1 MIEIKLAAEN
11 AIIIYFGQHS
21 SDALLD
27 EIAFYS
33 TLLKQEL
40 DDLIVDAVPSYTSLL
55 LSYRLGKISHQAF
68 STRVEEIITNNAWI
82 INLARTDV
90 IDIPVLYDTEVGL
103 DLAFCLDAKAL
114 DLNSF
119 IQLHSQREYRVH
131 AVGFSPV
138 FAFLGTVD
146 SRLMMP
152 RLATPRVNTPAGSV
166 GIADNQTAVYP
177 VDSAGGWQIIGR
189 TPLDLSLAN
198 PDNLTL
204 FQVGDTVRFRSIQHA
219 EYLALGGQ
227 L

>member
-1 MIEIKLAAEN
+1 MIK
-11 AIIIYFGQHS
+11 
-21 SDALLD
+21 
-27 EIAFYS
+27 
-33 TLLKQEL
+33 
-40 DDLIVDAVPSYTSLL
+40 
-55 LSYRLGKISHQAF
+55 
-68 STRVEEIITNNAWI
+68 
-82 INLARTDV
+82 LARTDA
-90 IDIPVLYDTEVGL
+90 IHIPVLYDTEVGL
-103 DLAFCLDAKAL
+103 DLALCLDATGL
-114 DLNSF
+114 DLKTF
-119 IQLHSQREYRVH
+119 IQIHSEHEYRVH

-146 SRLMMP
+146 SRLRMP
-152 RLATPRVNTPAGSV
+152 RLATPRVNIPAGSV

-189 TPLDLSLAN
+189 TPMDLSLAN

>member
-11 AIIIYFGQHS
+11 AIIIYFGQQS
-21 SDALLD
+21 SDELLD
-27 EIAFYS
+27 EIAFYNA
-33 TLLKQEL
+33 LLKQEL
-40 DDLIVDAVPSYTSLL
+40 GELIVDAVPSYTSLL
-55 LSYRLGKISHQAF
+55 LSYRLDKISHQAF
-68 STRVEEIITNNAWI
+68 STRVEQIITTNTWI
-82 INLARTDV
+82 IKLTRTDV
-90 IDIPVLYDTEVGL
+90 IDIPVLYDTDVGL
-103 DLAFCLDAKAL
+103 DLAFFLDCTGL
-114 DLNSF
+114 DLKTV
-119 IQLHSQREYRVH
+119 IQLHSEHKYRVH
-131 AVGFSPV
+131 AVGFSPA

-146 SRLMMP
+146 SRLRMP
-152 RLATPRVNTPAGSV
+152 RLATPRVNIPAGSV

-189 TPLDLSLAN
+189 TPMDLSLAN